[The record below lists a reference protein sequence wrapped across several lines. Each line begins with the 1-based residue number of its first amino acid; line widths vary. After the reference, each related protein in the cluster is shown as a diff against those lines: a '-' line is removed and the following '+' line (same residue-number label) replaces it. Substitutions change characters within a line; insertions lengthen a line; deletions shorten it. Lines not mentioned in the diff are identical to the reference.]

1 LPQGRIEPC
10 SEKRRQ
16 GAQLFILRPGGRRR
30 RGVRGW
36 ASRTPHLEVDGIGTP
51 QASCMTSRIRQ
62 KGMEPAIVGFRRA
75 TFLYSAESADL
86 HRIWEGDRRGS
97 NPRPSEPQSVSASPD
112 TYKLVA
118 VCGLGRGK
126 TRHME
131 DRGPYTSASILPS
144 IAATLLP
151 LLPRYADIP
160 RPTASFC
167 ASIPHRCSGA
177 PGCNTHAV
185 GASDETACHNRSE
198 SVSTLVAIRTE

>member
-36 ASRTPHLEVDGIGTP
+36 ASRTHHLELDGIGTP

-75 TFLYSAESADL
+75 RLLYSAESADL

-97 NPRPSEPQSVSASPD
+97 NPRPSEPQSDALPTELRPPRAGRILPAKGRLANVIRGAYGRVQSPQPRNSVFLSLRFPSS
-112 TYKLVA
+112 TMRKTLE
-118 VCGLGRGK
+118 GLGVLMI
-126 TRHME
+126 TTF
-131 DRGPYTSASILPS
+131 PFTS
-144 IAATLLP
+144 
-151 LLPRYADIP
+151 
-160 RPTASFC
+160 
-167 ASIPHRCSGA
+167 
-177 PGCNTHAV
+177 
-185 GASDETACHNRSE
+185 
-198 SVSTLVAIRTE
+198 